1 MTRTNEKLV
10 ALEALLEQHRD
21 EKVIVYAH
29 LKQNKQAGTRILT
42 DRRKA
47 LNLGHKVA
55 ENFVYGEV
63 RVVYATSA
71 FGMDIDIPDTAAW

>member
-21 EKVIVYAH
+21 EEVVVYAH

-47 LNLGHKVA
+47 VNLGHKVA
-55 ENFVYGEV
+55 
-63 RVVYATSA
+63 
-71 FGMDIDIPDTAAW
+71 